1 MARFKIGEKVVL
13 NDDGYGATRIGSVG
27 VIQDDNVCPY
37 VLFESGVVGC
47 VNESELTPYTDPAS
61 EIAQI
66 IEESITKSD
75 GFSGI
80 KGWVEPIPVDRFEF
94 RFADEYGREV
104 SHKFQQSEGDYNI
117 IDVIAS
123 LRLFLLGVGYS
134 QKDVDEIIREDR
146 L

>member
-1 MARFKIGEKVVL
+1 MARFKVGEKVIL
-13 NDDGYGATRIGSVG
+13 NDDGYGSTKIGSIGVVQDEDICPDVIFENG
-27 VIQDDNVCPY
+27 VI
-37 VLFESGVVGC
+37 LC
-47 VNESELTPYTDPAS
+47 VAESELVQYIDPAS

-75 GFSGI
+75 EKIS
-80 KGWVEPIPVDRFEF
+80 VDKFEF
-94 RFADEYGREV
+94 RFADEYGREL
-104 SHKFQQSEGDYNI
+104 SHKFQQSEGDYNV

-123 LRLFLLGVGYS
+123 FRLFLLGVGYS

>member
-75 GFSGI
+75 E
-80 KGWVEPIPVDRFEF
+80 KIPVDKFEF
-94 RFADEYGREV
+94 RFADEYGREI
-104 SHKFQQSEGDYNI
+104 SHKFEQSEGDYNF

>member
-1 MARFKIGEKVVL
+1 MAKFKLGDVVKLTIGDNMYRLNKGDVGIVVDYYTHPVVEL
-13 NDDGYGATRIGSVG
+13 NDLRR
-27 VIQDDNVCPY
+27 
-37 VLFESGVVGC
+37 FEIL
-47 VNESELTPYTDPAS
+47 ESNLEPYTDPAS

-75 GFSGI
+75 E
-80 KGWVEPIPVDRFEF
+80 KIPMDKFEF
-94 RFADEYGREV
+94 RFADEYGREL
-104 SHKFQQSEGDYNI
+104 SHKFEQSEGDYNV

-134 QKDVDEIIREDR
+134 QKDVDDIIREDR

>member
-1 MARFKIGEKVVL
+1 MSKFKVGDVVKLIIGDSIYKLNKGDVGIVVNYYTHPVVEL
-13 NDDGYGATRIGSVG
+13 NDLRR
-27 VIQDDNVCPY
+27 
-37 VLFESGVVGC
+37 FEIL
-47 VNESELTPYTDPAS
+47 ESNLEPYTDPAS

-75 GFSGI
+75 E
-80 KGWVEPIPVDRFEF
+80 KIPVDKFEF
-94 RFADEYGREV
+94 RFADEYGREI

-134 QKDVDEIIREDR
+134 QKDVDGIIREDR

>member
-47 VNESELTPYTDPAS
+47 VDEGELEPYTDPAS

-66 IEESITKSD
+66 IEDSINKSD
-75 GFSGI
+75 E
-80 KGWVEPIPVDRFEF
+80 KIPVDKFEF
-94 RFADEYGREV
+94 RFADEYGREL

-123 LRLFLLGVGYS
+123 FRLFLLGVGYS

>member
-1 MARFKIGEKVVL
+1 MAKFKLGDVVKLTIGDNMYRLNKGDVGIVVDYYTHPVVEL
-13 NDDGYGATRIGSVG
+13 NDLRR
-27 VIQDDNVCPY
+27 
-37 VLFESGVVGC
+37 FEIL
-47 VNESELTPYTDPAS
+47 ESNLEPYTDPAS

-75 GFSGI
+75 E
-80 KGWVEPIPVDRFEF
+80 KIPVDKFEF
-94 RFADEYGREV
+94 RFADEYGRELI
-104 SHKFQQSEGDYNI
+104 HKFEQSEGDYDLT
-117 IDVIAS
+117 DVIAS